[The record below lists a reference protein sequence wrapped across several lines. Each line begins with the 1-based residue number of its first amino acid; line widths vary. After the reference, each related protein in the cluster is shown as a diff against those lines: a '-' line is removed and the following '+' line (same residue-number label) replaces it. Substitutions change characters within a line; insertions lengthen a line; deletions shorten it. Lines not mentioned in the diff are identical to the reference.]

1 MNGLNTEIKC
11 RKKMKCYTAIPTYMY
26 VLEQT
31 NRNMPK
37 KQTNWN
43 GVISNA
49 IYLYGNNNKS

>member
-1 MNGLNTEIKC
+1 
-11 RKKMKCYTAIPTYMY
+11 MKCYTAIPTYMY